1 MGRELPAEWHLPLQS
16 VRNAGEHQIDTAL
29 TSAQVLQGPTM
40 QGCMLARSGARVGL
54 EELGC

>member
-16 VRNAGEHQIDTAL
+16 VRNVGEHQIDTAL

-54 EELGC
+54 EE